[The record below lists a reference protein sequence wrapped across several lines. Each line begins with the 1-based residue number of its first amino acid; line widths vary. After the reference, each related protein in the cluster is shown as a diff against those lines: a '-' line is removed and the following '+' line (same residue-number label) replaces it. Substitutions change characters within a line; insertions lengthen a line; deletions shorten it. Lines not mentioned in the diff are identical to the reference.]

1 MTNDILP
8 VNYNGIVHLLVLEVF
23 QQKRGF
29 KKQQFQRYQWM
40 DGLDCKC
47 NLYFQICYS
56 CSFQHQSPLVHR
68 PTYFTHLYSNFILI
82 WYHKMAYGLLT
93 GRGHLLS
100 DHGRSKSHQYH
111 MKSLI
116 DFNAPQQKIATK
128 LPTTQICK
136 YFSTKDWRSDHLGLS
151 KVA

>member
-1 MTNDILP
+1 MGLFIC
-8 VNYNGIVHLLVLEVF
+8 YLVLEVF
-23 QQKRGF
+23 QQKREF
-29 KKQQFQRYQWM
+29 KKQKFQRYQWM

-100 DHGRSKSHQYH
+100 DHGRSRSRQCH

-128 LPTTQICK
+128 LWTRCGNISRQKIGV
-136 YFSTKDWRSDHLGLS
+136 RSPNFGPLGSL
-151 KVA
+151 